1 MYTPLYYIT
10 KRFPSN
16 MYYKK
21 AMATYRD
28 RTTTGEPASQ
38 RPKLQLQFIAKVEL
52 PFQLKMLSPPTVYV
66 ACTYTTEWDLTV
78 IDEQRLVKYA
88 KLQDALSHAVPFT
101 LGVHSLEEANLP
113 TIPETARAYAVR
125 NDAAIQQC
133 SLVSMRGTNDDGWE
147 GAGFFHPSRSGAI
160 QQYIARMRAEKI
172 PLIARGAL
180 FHWVMLRMAGYAATA
195 TNVNFILVDSWQGR
209 LFLSEDEQHE
219 ITADVKF
226 ALQKEPTR
234 EYKQW
239 LTNGA
244 QHGFKVESNMLTT
257 AFTPDMRARLWLYV
271 HNSKKDAATAHL
283 EDVKMYALKNWRA
296 DASETHAYYAQEV
309 KRILTKVTKNY
320 DEFTANNITEIQK
333 KYCNNTTVFSWEKL
347 GQAFV
352 GAMYINKRVK
362 SIKEKRDAGY
372 VHTIRAQNK
381 RSPMF
386 RNGFYSAMQE
396 TEIED
401 GYVKFSTM
409 PQLVAAAL

>member
-1 MYTPLYYIT
+1 
-10 KRFPSN
+10 

-21 AMATYRD
+21 TMNRPVGYRD
-28 RTTTGEPASQ
+28 RATGEPPSQ
-38 RPKLQLQFIAKVEL
+38 RPKLQQFIAKVEL
-52 PFQLKMLSPPTVYV
+52 PFQLKMLHPPTVYV
-66 ACTYTTEWDLTV
+66 ACTHTSSEWHLSV

-88 KLQDALSHAVPFT
+88 QLQDALSHAVLFT

-113 TIPETARAYAVR
+113 VIPEADRAYAVQH
-125 NDAAIQQC
+125 DAAIQQC
-133 SLVSMRGTNDDGWE
+133 SLVSIRGTNDDGWE

-209 LFLSEDEQHE
+209 LFLSEDEQRE

-226 ALQKEPTR
+226 ALQQEPTR

-271 HNSKKDAATAHL
+271 VHNSIKD
-283 EDVKMYALKNWRA
+283 EDLKMYALKNWRA

-309 KRILTKVTKNY
+309 EHILTKVTKHY

-362 SIKEKRDAGY
+362 SIKDKRDAGY
-372 VHTIRAQNK
+372 VHTIRAQND

-396 TEIED
+396 TEFKD